1 MQRPAEGI
9 HPGRV
14 VAHIFTPGLKPNMFP
29 MASASGSD
37 IVCVE
42 LEDGIAPRDK
52 AKARK
57 HALAL
62 YDTQQANDGVELI
75 VRINSLREQFGIED
89 VAAIL
94 ATDTPP
100 PALILPKAAAR
111 FSLVYLPCVVRAAVS
126 RARPSSVLGPVDICH
141 RAGNSVHC
149 SLYAASGRACL
160 TGLGPAP
167 LAGPIGA
174 KAPLITRLKPT
185 FCHLKIHR
193 IYEVLLCHI
202 CSRIARCRLLGSWAV
217 IRVATPN
224 ASSARATIS
233 AGCEVGDSWCKY
245 PNETTCE

>member
-1 MQRPAEGI
+1 
-9 HPGRV
+9 
-14 VAHIFTPGLKPNMFP
+14 MFP

-100 PALILPKAAAR
+100 PALIFPKAAAR
-111 FSLVYLPCVVRAAVS
+111 FSLVYLPCVVRAAVR
-126 RARPSSVLGPVDICH
+126 RARPSSVSTPDQNCTE
-141 RAGNSVHC
+141 RRRES
-149 SLYAASGRACL
+149 
-160 TGLGPAP
+160 AP
-167 LAGPIGA
+167 FGWIWP
-174 KAPLITRLKPT
+174 
-185 FCHLKIHR
+185 
-193 IYEVLLCHI
+193 E
-202 CSRIARCRLLGSWAV
+202 
-217 IRVATPN
+217 
-224 ASSARATIS
+224 
-233 AGCEVGDSWCKY
+233 
-245 PNETTCE
+245 

>member
-1 MQRPAEGI
+1 
-9 HPGRV
+9 
-14 VAHIFTPGLKPNMFP
+14 MFP

-111 FSLVYLPCVVRAAVS
+111 FSLVYLPCVVRAAVR
-126 RARPSSVLGPVDICH
+126 RARPSSVLGPVDLPPC
-141 RAGNSVHC
+141 REQRPLR
-149 SLYAASGRACL
+149 LYAGLWQGVPLRVLAPHRWSGQS
-160 TGLGPAP
+160 AP
-167 LAGPIGA
+167 KRKLLPFWN
-174 KAPLITRLKPT
+174 LHLVTLKPT
-185 FCHLKIHR
+185 AAMGF
-193 IYEVLLCHI
+193 YYTPFVLVV
-202 CSRIARCRLLGSWAV
+202 RGLGGSV
-217 IRVATPN
+217 
-224 ASSARATIS
+224 RA
-233 AGCEVGDSWCKY
+233 
-245 PNETTCE
+245 P

>member
-1 MQRPAEGI
+1 MI
-9 HPGRV
+9 HPRRSF
-14 VAHIFTPGLKPNMFP
+14 IFTPGLKPNMFP

-111 FSLVYLPCVVRAAVS
+111 FSLVYLPCVVRAAVR
-126 RARPSSVLGPVDICH
+126 RARPSSVLGPVDFPPC
-141 RAGNSVHC
+141 REQRPLR
-149 SLYAASGRACL
+149 LYAGLWQGVPLRVLAPQRWPGQSGPKRHGMPFSRL
-160 TGLGPAP
+160 LFVMLKSPPRMGFHYTPYMQVVRGLGG
-167 LAGPIGA
+167 L
-174 KAPLITRLKPT
+174 T
-185 FCHLKIHR
+185 
-193 IYEVLLCHI
+193 
-202 CSRIARCRLLGSWAV
+202 V
-217 IRVATPN
+217 I
-224 ASSARATIS
+224 
-233 AGCEVGDSWCKY
+233 
-245 PNETTCE
+245 

>member
-1 MQRPAEGI
+1 
-9 HPGRV
+9 
-14 VAHIFTPGLKPNMFP
+14 MFP

-100 PALILPKAAAR
+100 PALRGLA
-111 FSLVYLPCVVRAAVS
+111 
-126 RARPSSVLGPVDICH
+126 RARHKQCFSFSICFSFSFVLSS
-141 RAGNSVHC
+141 
-149 SLYAASGRACL
+149 
-160 TGLGPAP
+160 
-167 LAGPIGA
+167 
-174 KAPLITRLKPT
+174 
-185 FCHLKIHR
+185 FR
-193 IYEVLLCHI
+193 I
-202 CSRIARCRLLGSWAV
+202 
-217 IRVATPN
+217 
-224 ASSARATIS
+224 
-233 AGCEVGDSWCKY
+233 
-245 PNETTCE
+245 

>member
-1 MQRPAEGI
+1 
-9 HPGRV
+9 
-14 VAHIFTPGLKPNMFP
+14 MFP

-111 FSLVYLPCVVRAAVS
+111 FSLVYLPCVVRAAVR
-126 RARPSSVLGPVDICH
+126 RARPSSVLGPVDLTTVQ
-141 RAGNSVHC
+141 G
-149 SLYAASGRACL
+149 AASVALVRRPLAGRAF
-160 TGLGPAP
+160 TGFGPAP

-174 KAPLITRLKPT
+174 EAPWNAL
-185 FCHLKIHR
+185 LKIT
-193 IYEVLLCHI
+193 ICH
-202 CSRIARCRLLGSWAV
+202 AK
-217 IRVATPN
+217 
-224 ASSARATIS
+224 IS
-233 AGCEVGDSWCKY
+233 ASYGVSLYPIYAGGARVGWLGPCTLVRAKL
-245 PNETTCE
+245 NNANWF